1 MFIKDY
7 TLNNPSVLLNLN
19 KDLVFVH
26 SVSFFYMHCFH
37 HPSYLRVKLMKKISL
52 VKTGRF
58 VILDAH
64 PTGKAVLH
72 LHCLYHGTLLAVTDL
87 DKIVI
92 EIGPHFT
99 LSLFKMQLS
108 PDHRQRL

>member
-37 HPSYLRVKLMKKISL
+37 HPSYLRVKLMKKI
-52 VKTGRF
+52 V
-58 VILDAH
+58 
-64 PTGKAVLH
+64 
-72 LHCLYHGTLLAVTDL
+72 
-87 DKIVI
+87 
-92 EIGPHFT
+92 
-99 LSLFKMQLS
+99 
-108 PDHRQRL
+108 